1 MEHSIIFHGS
11 FSHLGSLYSTTCLT
25 TPTKPNSNLPDS
37 PCLMPV
43 RVAHTVKLHSNLQR
57 QGLPISYFI
66 AQIYPGKFFCSLT
79 HVVNASDL

>member
-1 MEHSIIFHGS
+1 
-11 FSHLGSLYSTTCLT
+11 
-25 TPTKPNSNLPDS
+25 
-37 PCLMPV
+37 MPV